1 MSFRVLCEPNTTTY
15 LAFTY
20 PYSYKDLQIFLSR
33 LEKKHGSLSEK
44 SFDALTKSSTNSIY
58 FHREN
63 VCYSLEKR
71 RIDLLTISGV
81 NGVLSDREEKLDKLF
96 PEHGTVND
104 KGRHVLRPFKF
115 SPSKKTIF
123 VSARVHPGETQ
134 SR

>member
-81 NGVLSDREEKLDKLF
+81 NGVLSDREEKLDKFDLF
-96 PEHGTVND
+96 SSRKCLLLSRETSNRSFDHQWSERSFVRQRRKARQT
-104 KGRHVLRPFKF
+104 F
-115 SPSKKTIF
+115 S
-123 VSARVHPGETQ
+123 
-134 SR
+134 